1 MDGTYNIN
9 ATIDISI
16 DNVTLSGNG
25 SNTVLARQWSAPSG
39 GAASTFP
46 LIYCNSK
53 CEIINLV
60 INGNNY
66 FNTNNYGIY
75 INLYKAKCKIKN
87 CFLVNNYYGICAGG
101 TTTESSISTCY
112 FYIINNYFSNNQE
125 DIEAV
130 FDAASGKILNNFFDH
145 NLLGTNAGFASILL
159 NSGGNTSSL
168 YNPYYI
174 IISNNEFING
184 GISSNCNYT
193 IFSNNIFTEI
203 DGNAILINGYYSSAG
218 YYGYN
223 NIINGN
229 IVIAKDDPTY
239 INSGIRLNDSSRYNL
254 VTNNQLINGA
264 IINNR
269 GSDNTISNNITTT

>member
-1 MDGTYNIN
+1 MDGTYNIS
-9 ATIDISI
+9 ATINISI
-16 DNVTLSGNG
+16 DNVTLNGNG
-25 SNTVLARQWSAPSG
+25 SNTALVRQWDTYFG
-39 GAASTFP
+39 GSTTSTFP

-53 CEIINLV
+53 CEIINLI

-66 FNTNNYGIY
+66 FNMNNYGIY
-75 INLYKAKCKIKN
+75 INLYKAKCKIEN
-87 CFLVNNYYGICAGG
+87 CFLINNYCGIYVGG
-101 TTTESSISTCY
+101 TTTGSSISTCY
-112 FYIINNYFSNNQE
+112 FYIINNYFANNQR
-125 DIEAV
+125 DIYIV

-145 NLLGTNAGFASILL
+145 NLLGFDIGDSSIKL
-159 NSGGNTSSL
+159 NSGGNTSGL

-174 IISNNEFING
+174 IISNNEFIEG

-203 DGNAILINGYYSSAG
+203 DGDALQING

-229 IVIAKDDPTY
+229 IVIAKDDSIA
-239 INSGIRLNDSSRYNL
+239 INNGISLNNSSQYNL

-264 IINNR
+264 IINNK
-269 GSDNTISNNITTT
+269 GTNNTIINNITTP